1 MRADRLLAILG
12 LLQTHGKLP
21 SKTLAEQLEVSER
34 TIHRDME
41 ALGAAGIP
49 VYAERGHLGGWALPE
64 GYRSRLTGMTAEEIN
79 ALLFL
84 QSSGL
89 VRDLGLQES
98 AKSALG
104 KLRAALSPAARQD
117 ADFARQRIYVDGA
130 GWRDAA
136 GGDPKPGASEEAGKS
151 VLATVQ
157 EAVWAERKLLIA
169 YDGGSDTANGR
180 AETARPRTILPLGL
194 VAKQQVWYAMALT
207 EPDGELRTFRVSR
220 IAQAR
225 VTDEP
230 FVRPEG
236 FDLAA
241 SWAASVRSF
250 KTNLPRYDAV
260 VRIDASRWE
269 SFRRERFV
277 VVREHRS
284 FGTDAVE
291 AEVAF
296 NTLESACGILLG
308 YGRLAEAVS
317 PAGLRAAVAEE
328 ARAIGERY
336 AADKNAD

>member
-1 MRADRLLAILG
+1 MRADRLLTILG

-21 SKTLAEQLEVSER
+21 SRTLAEKLEVSER

-79 ALLFL
+79 ALLVL

-98 AKSALG
+98 AKSAIG

-117 ADFARQRIYVDGA
+117 ADFARQRIHVDGA

-136 GGDPKPGASEEAGKS
+136 AGGAPEEGAETNGRS

-157 EAVWAERKLLIA
+157 EAVWAERKLIIA
-169 YDGGSDTANGR
+169 YDGGSDMASGR
-180 AETARPRTILPLGL
+180 AEAARPRTILPLGL

-207 EPDGELRTFRVSR
+207 EPEGELRTFRVSR

-236 FDLAA
+236 FDLAS

-260 VRIDASRWE
+260 VRVDSARWE
-269 SFRRERFV
+269 AFRRERFV
-277 VVREHRS
+277 TVREHREIGGS
-284 FGTDAVE
+284 AIEAAVT
-291 AEVAF
+291 F
-296 NTLESACGILLG
+296 NTLESARGILLG
-308 YGRLAEAVS
+308 YGRGVEAVS
-317 PAGLRAAVAEE
+317 PAELRAAIAEE

-336 AADKNAD
+336 AAEGDAD